1 MKTEALER
9 YLNSFGKQVVNRA
22 KGNLQKAKG
31 GGTNLEKSI
40 SFKIITDTDGFSVQF
55 FMDNYGTF
63 VDKGVSG
70 TAVGRSFK
78 DYKGS
83 TVSSPYKYTS
93 KQPPS
98 RVLDKWIVK
107 KTAVGR
113 SFKDYKGSTVSSPYK
128 YTSKQPPSRVLDKW
142 IVKKNI
148 APRDE
153 KGRFMSRKSISFL
166 IARSIK
172 RKGIQGISFFQKPLM
187 LGLKQFGKEM
197 LGAVKEDIINGL
209 TTVK

>member
-22 KGNLQKAKG
+22 KGNLQKSKG
-31 GGTNLEKSI
+31 GGTNLEKSL
-40 SFKIITDTDGFSVQF
+40 SFKVVTSAEGFSVQF
-55 FMDNYGTF
+55 YMDSYGTF

-70 TAVGRSFK
+70 TQVKRSFK
-78 DYKGS
+78 DYKGR
-83 TVSSPYKYTS
+83 TITSPYKYTT

-107 KTAVGR
+107 KG
-113 SFKDYKGSTVSSPYK
+113 
-128 YTSKQPPSRVLDKW
+128 
-142 IVKKNI
+142 I

-153 KGRFMSRKSISFL
+153 KGRFMSRESISFL

-187 LGLKQFGKEM
+187 LGLKQFGKDM
-197 LGAVKEDIINGL
+197 LGAVKDDIINGL

>member
-22 KGNLQKAKG
+22 KGNLQKSKG
-31 GGTNLEKSI
+31 GGTALEKSI
-40 SFKIITDTDGFSVQF
+40 DFKVTTNAEGFAVQF
-55 FMDNYGTF
+55 FMTDYGTF

-70 TAVGRSFK
+70 TNKRRSFK
-78 DYKGS
+78 DYKGK
-83 TVSSPYKYTS
+83 TISSPYKYTT

-107 KTAVGR
+107 KG
-113 SFKDYKGSTVSSPYK
+113 
-128 YTSKQPPSRVLDKW
+128 
-142 IVKKNI
+142 I

-172 RKGIQGISFFQKPLM
+172 RNGIQGISFFQKPLM

-197 LGAVKEDIINGL
+197 LGAVKDDIINGL

>member
-1 MKTEALER
+1 MNTEALER

-31 GGTNLEKSI
+31 GGTNLEKSL
-40 SFKIITDTDGFSVQF
+40 SFKVVTSAEGFSVQF
-55 FMDNYGTF
+55 YMDSYGTF

-70 TAVGRSFK
+70 TKVKRSFK
-78 DYKGS
+78 DYKGK
-83 TVSSPYKYTS
+83 TISSPYKYTT

-107 KTAVGR
+107 KG
-113 SFKDYKGSTVSSPYK
+113 
-128 YTSKQPPSRVLDKW
+128 
-142 IVKKNI
+142 I

-197 LGAVKEDIINGL
+197 LGAVKDDIINGL

>member
-22 KGNLQKAKG
+22 KGNLQKSKG
-31 GGTNLEKSI
+31 GGTNLEKSL
-40 SFKIITDTDGFSVQF
+40 SFKVVTSAEGFSVQF
-55 FMDNYGTF
+55 YMDSYGTF

-70 TAVGRSFK
+70 TEVKRSFK
-78 DYKGS
+78 DYKGR
-83 TVSSPYKYTS
+83 TISSPYKYTT

-107 KTAVGR
+107 KG
-113 SFKDYKGSTVSSPYK
+113 
-128 YTSKQPPSRVLDKW
+128 
-142 IVKKNI
+142 I

-197 LGAVKEDIINGL
+197 LGAVKDDIINGL

>member
-1 MKTEALER
+1 MKTDNIER

-31 GGTNLEKSI
+31 GGTKLENSI
-40 SFKIITDTDGFSVQF
+40 SFKVLTEADGFTIQF
-55 FMDNYGTF
+55 YMSSYGTF

-70 TAVGRSFK
+70 TKVKRK
-78 DYKGS
+78 YTDYKGKS
-83 TVSSPYKYTS
+83 KSSPYKYTT

-107 KTAVGR
+107 KG
-113 SFKDYKGSTVSSPYK
+113 
-128 YTSKQPPSRVLDKW
+128 
-142 IVKKNI
+142 I

-172 RKGIQGISFFQKPLM
+172 RKGIEGLSFFQKPLF
-187 LGLKQFGKEM
+187 LGLREFGKDL
-197 LGAVKEDIINGL
+197 LGVVKEDIIEGL
-209 TTVK
+209 TTVN

>member
-1 MKTEALER
+1 MKTVALER

-31 GGTNLEKSI
+31 GGTNLEKSL
-40 SFKIITDTDGFSVQF
+40 SFKVVTSAEGFSVQF
-55 FMDNYGTF
+55 YMDSYGTF

-70 TAVGRSFK
+70 TKVKRSFK
-78 DYKGS
+78 DYKGR
-83 TVSSPYKYTS
+83 TISSPYKYTT

-107 KTAVGR
+107 KG
-113 SFKDYKGSTVSSPYK
+113 
-128 YTSKQPPSRVLDKW
+128 
-142 IVKKNI
+142 I

-197 LGAVKEDIINGL
+197 LGAVKDDIINGL

>member
-1 MKTEALER
+1 MKTDNIER

-31 GGTNLEKSI
+31 GGTKLENSI
-40 SFKIITDTDGFSVQF
+40 NFKVVTEADGFAIQF
-55 FMDNYGTF
+55 YMSSYGTF

-70 TAVGRSFK
+70 TKIKRK
-78 DYKGS
+78 YTDYKGKS
-83 TVSSPYKYTS
+83 KSSPYKYTT

-98 RVLDKWIVK
+98 RALDKWIVK
-107 KTAVGR
+107 KG
-113 SFKDYKGSTVSSPYK
+113 
-128 YTSKQPPSRVLDKW
+128 
-142 IVKKNI
+142 I

-172 RKGIQGISFFQKPLM
+172 RKGIEGLSFFQKPLF
-187 LGLKQFGKEM
+187 LGLREFGKDL
-197 LGAVKEDIINGL
+197 LGSVKEDIIEGL

>member
-9 YLNSFGKQVVNRA
+9 YLNSFGKYVVQQSR
-22 KGNLQKAKG
+22 
-31 GGTNLEKSI
+31 TNLTKGKKNVSKDLYNSI
-40 SFKIITDTDGFSVQF
+40 SFKVITTAKGFSVQF
-55 FMDNYGTF
+55 YMDSYGTF

-70 TAVGRSFK
+70 TEVKRSFK
-78 DYKGS
+78 DYKGR
-83 TVSSPYKYTS
+83 TISSPYKYTT

-107 KTAVGR
+107 KG
-113 SFKDYKGSTVSSPYK
+113 
-128 YTSKQPPSRVLDKW
+128 
-142 IVKKNI
+142 I

-197 LGAVKEDIINGL
+197 LGAVKNDIINGL